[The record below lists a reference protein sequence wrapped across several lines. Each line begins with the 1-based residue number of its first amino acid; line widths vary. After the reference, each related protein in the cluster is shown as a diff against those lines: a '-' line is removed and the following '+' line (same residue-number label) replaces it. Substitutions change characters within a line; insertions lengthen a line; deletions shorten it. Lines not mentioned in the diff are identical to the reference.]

1 MEGEA
6 ELTFSAILA
15 FPARVADLLPSLPA
29 GEVAKGVVS
38 GATEDGAA
46 LPVVMLITHEAV
58 GILEVGSAAAV
69 QVLRPLLTHGQ
80 VPLRGQAADES
91 FWVFCGKR
99 MLPWVLSKN
108 PEAWGARWGAGT
120 DASYE
125 GRRPKSL
132 HPEPHAGVC
141 RMKGVGARFWGT
153 YEIKYVPTGMRFT
166 RFGSLGF
173 VFTCCEVIG
182 RICVESFNDQRK
194 GALEER
200 GGDTRVSRNVKD
212 LK

>member
-1 MEGEA
+1 MGAVVQVLVAEEA
-6 ELTFSAILA
+6 PPALLTVALPGLLAGAVETAGVADTLVTVPALPTHPALALPWLVTKPVLLVAPRQADWFSAILA

-91 FWVFCGKR
+91 FWVFC
-99 MLPWVLSKN
+99 
-108 PEAWGARWGAGT
+108 
-120 DASYE
+120 
-125 GRRPKSL
+125 
-132 HPEPHAGVC
+132 
-141 RMKGVGARFWGT
+141 
-153 YEIKYVPTGMRFT
+153 
-166 RFGSLGF
+166 
-173 VFTCCEVIG
+173 CEVIG

-200 GGDTRVSRNVKD
+200 GGDTGVSRNVKN